1 MPGFFEA
8 RELERD
14 SSAAAAE
21 REAEAAEVAA
31 TSADEN
37 AEVTA
42 QPAPAPVPVPAPP
55 SGPVPEPEPD
65 AEPQSAAPGTTAAP
79 ASALAAESLF
89 SPRYLVVTVG
99 FISAVLL
106 IAFEAMAVSTAM
118 PIAVADLHGL
128 AFYSLAFSAYL
139 TLSLLGM
146 VLAGQRADSR
156 GPRLPLLG
164 GLALFCVGLLL
175 AGTATTMVQFVA
187 GRSTQGLGGGMVI
200 VSLYVLVADAFPE
213 RLHGRAFSV
222 FATCW
227 VLPGLVGPFIS
238 GVLTEDLS
246 WRWVFLG
253 VAVLVALP
261 LSMLVR
267 AVRTLPR
274 REPAARTEAETARL
288 RTVRVC
294 ALLASLG
301 VGLFQLGSQEL
312 NLIGALLVPVALV
325 LLVPSAPKLLPN
337 GIFRA
342 ARGLPTVIAL
352 RGLLAGSYMG
362 IESFIPLM
370 LVTHRHFSPTRAG
383 LSLTAAAVSWAIA
396 AWLVNRP
403 AVQNRISRA
412 GLLRLGIAITAVSL
426 LGDIVAIDPR
436 SPWWTAAAAM
446 FCAAF
451 GMGLAFTNISVLT
464 LELAGPGEQGAASSA
479 LQVSDGMSST
489 LSIAVAGAIY
499 HAVNGSTGTGG
510 AVFVAMYGMLIA
522 LACLAWLI
530 APRVRAREART
541 R

>member
-1 MPGFFEA
+1 MSGSTDA
-8 RELERD
+8 RALERRRA
-14 SSAAAAE
+14 AAAAE
-21 REAEAAEVAA
+21 HEVESVEAVETADAAEVTDAA
-31 TSADEN
+31 E
-37 AEVTA
+37 
-42 QPAPAPVPVPAPP
+42 
-55 SGPVPEPEPD
+55 PEPEPEPECA
-65 AEPQSAAPGTTAAP
+65 AEPAAEPAP
-79 ASALAAESLF
+79 ASAETLF
-89 SPRYLVVTVG
+89 SPRHLVVTIG
-99 FISAVLL
+99 FVSAVLL

-118 PIAVADLHGL
+118 PVAVADLHGL

-146 VLAGQRADSR
+146 VLAGQRADAR

-164 GLALFCVGLLL
+164 GMALFGAGLLL
-175 AGTATTMVQFVA
+175 AGTATTMAQFVA

-200 VSLYVLVADAFPE
+200 VALYVLVADAFPE
-213 RLHGRAFSV
+213 RLHGKAFSA

-227 VLPGLVGPFIS
+227 VLPGMVGPFVA

-253 VAVLVALP
+253 VAVLVAFP
-261 LSMLVR
+261 LALLARSVR
-267 AVRTLPR
+267 HLPR
-274 REPAARTEAETARL
+274 REPPVRTEAETARL
-288 RTVRVC
+288 RTIRVC

-312 NLIGALLVPVALV
+312 NLIGAVLVPVALV
-325 LLVPSAPKLLPN
+325 LLVPSAPKLLPA

-342 ARGLPTVIAL
+342 ARGLPTVVAL
-352 RGLLAGSYMG
+352 RGLLAGAYLG

-370 LVTHRHFSPTRAG
+370 LVSHRHFSPTRAG
-383 LSLTAAAVSWAIA
+383 FSLTVAAISWAIA

-403 AVQNRISRA
+403 AVQDRISRA
-412 GLLRLGIAITAVSL
+412 AMLRTGVAITGVSL
-426 LGDIVAIDPR
+426 LGDIIAIDPR

-451 GMGLAFTNISVLT
+451 GMGFAFTNISVLT

-489 LSIAVAGAIY
+489 LSVAAAGAVY
-499 HAVNGSTGTGG
+499 HAVNGASGTGG
-510 AVFVAMYGMLIA
+510 GVFVVMFAMLIA

-530 APRVRAREART
+530 APRVRTPGART

>member
-1 MPGFFEA
+1 MAGFSET
-8 RELERD
+8 RELE
-14 SSAAAAE
+14 SGVSAAAAQ
-21 REAEAAEVAA
+21 REAEAAE
-31 TSADEN
+31 
-37 AEVTA
+37 
-42 QPAPAPVPVPAPP
+42 
-55 SGPVPEPEPD
+55 
-65 AEPQSAAPGTTAAP
+65 
-79 ASALAAESLF
+79 AAETLF
-89 SPRYLVVTVG
+89 SPRHLAVTVG
-99 FISAVLL
+99 FVSAVLL

-146 VLAGQRADSR
+146 VLAGQRADAR

-164 GLALFCVGLLL
+164 GLALFCAGLLL

-200 VSLYVLVADAFPE
+200 VALYVLVADAYPE
-213 RLHGRAFSV
+213 RLHGKAFSA

-227 VLPGLVGPFIS
+227 VLPGLVGPFVS

-261 LSMLVR
+261 LSLLVR
-267 AVRTLPR
+267 SVRRLPP
-274 REPAARTEAETARL
+274 RERPQRTEVESARL
-288 RTVRVC
+288 RTVRIC

-325 LLVPSAPKLLPN
+325 LLVPSAPKLLPA
-337 GIFRA
+337 GLFRA
-342 ARGLPTVIAL
+342 GRGLPTVIAL

-362 IESFIPLM
+362 IEAFIPLM

-383 LSLTAAAVSWAIA
+383 LSLTLAAISWAIA

-403 AVQNRISRA
+403 GVQARIPRA
-412 GLLRLGIAITAVSL
+412 GMLRIGIAITAVSL
-426 LGDIVAIDPR
+426 VGDIVAIDPR
-436 SPWWTAAAAM
+436 TPWWTAAAAM

-451 GMGLAFTNISVLT
+451 GMGFAFTNISVLT
-464 LELAGPGEQGAASSA
+464 LELAGPGEEGAASSA

-499 HAVNGSTGTGG
+499 HAVNGSSGTGG
-510 AVFVAMYGMLIA
+510 AVFVVMFSTLIG

-530 APRVRAREART
+530 APRVRTPGTRT